1 MNGEDNYFKH
11 KIFDQLTKYAD
22 FYKDIALSIL
32 PFLAQGTRSLL
43 NLDTYLYSSIQ
54 GTLESIRVILI
65 NKRINDAYALLRK
78 YYDSIII
85 NIYTNLYLDDHY
97 SLENSIVEKI
107 EDWRSGKE
115 KLPLYS
121 EMINYIRESEKLSEI
136 NELLYSG
143 KSPYK
148 DLRKRL
154 NNHLHYNYYRYVML
168 NICEL
173 IIPEREKILN
183 VFSIDLGNL
192 FVMHLSYIFYL
203 NDHYMIA
210 SDYLDSID
218 MGLTPEE
225 NSEYF
230 VAPFVQEIFDTEI
243 NVRRPDLAKAI
254 KIKTKMMLN

>member
-1 MNGEDNYFKH
+1 MVEEDKYFKH
-11 KIFDQLTKYAD
+11 IIFNQLTKYAE
-22 FYKDIALSIL
+22 FYKDLAFSIL
-32 PFLAQGTRSLL
+32 PFMAQGINTLL
-43 NLDTYLYSSIQ
+43 NLDSFQFSSIQ
-54 GTLESIRVILI
+54 GTLESIKVILK

-85 NIYTNLYLDDHY
+85 NIYTNLYLSDHFR
-97 SLENSIVEKI
+97 LENSIVEEI
-107 EDWRSGKE
+107 EEWRSGKE
-115 KLPLYS
+115 KLPRYS
-121 EMINYIRESEKLSEI
+121 VMINYIHESDKLTEI
-136 NELLYSG
+136 NELLNSG
-143 KSPYK
+143 NPNYK

-154 NNHLHYNYYRYVML
+154 NNHVHYNYYRYVML
-168 NICEL
+168 NISEL

-183 VFSIDLGNL
+183 VFSRDLGNL

-210 SDYLDSID
+210 SDYLDSMD

-243 NVRRPDLAKAI
+243 KVRRPDLAKAI
-254 KIKTKMMLN
+254 KINTKMMLN